1 MAQALSI
8 ASVVLS
14 GWLSADNITGG
25 TTAVTTGGS
34 GRLQHW
40 LTVDRLPRGVSATV
54 SERGQ
59 GGHRYAL
66 TRAGRAA
73 FCYAHGGRPA
83 DLGRRTKM
91 GRLRAVVK
99 GVETDIWPYR
109 PEAGAYET
117 LGQFREMGCTIA
129 PGWRARVALA
139 DGTRIDPD
147 GMVLVEPPWGR
158 LWCFFEFEP
167 SDRSYKAV
175 EPRVEKYASE
185 HRRDTHP
192 VLFVCHDDR
201 AEANFHAAGVEC
213 GRLPQML
220 TTTLRRLRDAGVAG
234 TGVWLYYGLPRTLAS
249 LALSGR
255 SLFLLVISSIASS
268 SLSRQEAS
276 RHQNRLCIP
285 GTGENHGAQPFG
297 PPLLEIPYLK
307 TQVTWV

>member
-1 MAQALSI
+1 
-8 ASVVLS
+8 
-14 GWLSADNITGG
+14 
-25 TTAVTTGGS
+25 
-34 GRLQHW
+34 
-40 LTVDRLPRGVSATV
+40 
-54 SERGQ
+54 
-59 GGHRYAL
+59 
-66 TRAGRAA
+66 
-73 FCYAHGGRPA
+73 
-83 DLGRRTKM
+83 M

-109 PEAGAYET
+109 HEDDAYET
-117 LGQFREMGCTIA
+117 LAQFCEMGCTIA
-129 PGWRARVALA
+129 PGSRARVALA

-147 GMVLVEPPWGR
+147 GMVLVETPWGR
-158 LWCFFEFEP
+158 LWCFFEFEL

-234 TGVWLYYGLPRTLAS
+234 TGVWFYYGLPRTLAS

>member
-1 MAQALSI
+1 
-8 ASVVLS
+8 
-14 GWLSADNITGG
+14 
-25 TTAVTTGGS
+25 
-34 GRLQHW
+34 
-40 LTVDRLPRGVSATV
+40 
-54 SERGQ
+54 
-59 GGHRYAL
+59 
-66 TRAGRAA
+66 
-73 FCYAHGGRPA
+73 
-83 DLGRRTKM
+83 M

-147 GMVLVEPPWGR
+147 GMVLVETPWGR
-158 LWCFFEFEP
+158 LWCFFEFEL

-175 EPRVEKYASE
+175 ELRVKKYASE

-234 TGVWLYYGLPRTLAS
+234 TGVWFYYGLPRTLAS

-268 SLSRQEAS
+268 SLTRQEAR

-307 TQVTWV
+307 TQVTWVNRGAAVKTGLHRRQAAITALKGSVSAAFRAPVNRRSLSAWPCPPGGTRWL